1 MMLNIRSIA
10 AIGAGDTNTGKA
22 PKQSSNR
29 NIPKS
34 REIMTGFLER
44 KKKEM
49 ILDGVAGEMAF
60 NLTVVF
66 LTKHVDETPHTKYSS
81 RN

>member
-1 MMLNIRSIA
+1 
-10 AIGAGDTNTGKA
+10 
-22 PKQSSNR
+22 
-29 NIPKS
+29 
-34 REIMTGFLER
+34 LER

>member
-29 NIPKS
+29 NPAKS

-44 KKKEM
+44 KKRI
-49 ILDGVAGEMAF
+49 ILDGVAGEKAF
-60 NLTVVF
+60 NLTQFDCGVF
-66 LTKHVDETPHTKYSS
+66 
-81 RN
+81 N